1 MDFSEWLD
9 AEPGRASK
17 TAARFD
23 VTLSAVSQWRDNGV
37 PRARMIEVRD
47 FTGGE
52 VTLEAM
58 LAHAARRKSVAQE
71 I

>member
-1 MDFSEWLD
+1 MEFSEWLD

-17 TAARFD
+17 TAARFE

-47 FTGGE
+47 FTDGA

-58 LAHAARRKSVAQE
+58 LAHAARRKTAGAE
-71 I
+71 G